1 MTPPTATIAPPREPV
16 MLTISTRPPA
26 HATATPP
33 LPLTATPIRAD
44 EFQIIAD
51 LDVAADGAKCS
62 CSAGDDQPY

>member
-16 MLTISTRPPA
+16 LLTIGTRPPA
-26 HATATPP
+26 RATATLP
-33 LPLTATPIRAD
+33 LPLTATPIRTD

-51 LDVAADGAKCS
+51 LDVAAEGARCS